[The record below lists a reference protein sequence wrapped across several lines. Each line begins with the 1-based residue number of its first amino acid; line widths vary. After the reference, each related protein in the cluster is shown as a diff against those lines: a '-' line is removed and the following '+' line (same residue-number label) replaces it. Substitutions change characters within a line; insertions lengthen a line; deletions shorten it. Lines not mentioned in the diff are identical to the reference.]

1 MRFEKV
7 GVVINLARLLAA
19 SAEGMTLDEI
29 ALALDVSRRT
39 AERLKAIVEDVFP
52 QLESRPD
59 GHRLR
64 FRITGGLNGF
74 FHSPTSDELAEL
86 HAASLALQT
95 AGCAE
100 RADLLVSLATKIK
113 RALRGTEQRRLAPDI
128 EALTT
133 AIGYIPQVG
142 PQPRVD
148 RDTFECI
155 RTALKGGNM
164 LSFLYGENK
173 TWRRKVSPW
182 GILYG
187 HAYYL
192 VGPVTGKRKPVLW
205 RFDKIIDIQI
215 AGRASLPPTGWSV
228 EAFVSQAFGVFQ
240 EKPERIILRF
250 NAGVAQDAG
259 RFLFHPAQKLKKQ
272 ADGSL
277 VVEFE
282 SGGAVEIAHHLFT
295 WGTSVEIIEPASLK
309 KRLCDMLTD
318 VLKHHQK
325 Y

>member
-29 ALALDVSRRT
+29 AQALAVSRRT
-39 AERLKAIVEDVFP
+39 ADRLKAIIEDVFP
-52 QLESRPD
+52 QLEGVLD
-59 GHRLR
+59 GHKLR
-64 FRITGGLNGF
+64 FRITGGLNSF

-86 HAASLALQT
+86 HTASLALQT

-100 RADLLVSLATKIK
+100 RADLLLSLAAKIK
-113 RALRGTEQRRLAPDI
+113 GALRGDERRRLEPDI

-133 AIGYIPQVG
+133 AIRYIPQVG
-142 PQPRVD
+142 PQPHVNRE
-148 RDTFECI
+148 TFECI

-164 LSFLYGENK
+164 LSFLYEENK
-173 TWRRKVSPW
+173 TWCRKVSPW

-192 VGPVTGKRKPVLW
+192 VGPVIGKAKPVLW
-205 RFDKIIDIQI
+205 RFDKMIDIQI
-215 AGRASLPPTGWSV
+215 AGPAVLPPADWSV
-228 EAFVSQAFGVFQ
+228 EAFASQAFGVFQ
-240 EKPERIILRF
+240 EKPERIILKF
-250 NAGVAQDAG
+250 NAACAQDAG

-277 VVEFE
+277 VVEFV
-282 SGGAVEIAHHLFT
+282 SGGAAEIAHHLFT
-295 WGTSVEIIEPASLK
+295 WGTTVEIIEPASLR
-309 KRLCDMLTD
+309 KRLCDMLADT
-318 VLKHHQK
+318 LKHHQTN
-325 Y
+325 